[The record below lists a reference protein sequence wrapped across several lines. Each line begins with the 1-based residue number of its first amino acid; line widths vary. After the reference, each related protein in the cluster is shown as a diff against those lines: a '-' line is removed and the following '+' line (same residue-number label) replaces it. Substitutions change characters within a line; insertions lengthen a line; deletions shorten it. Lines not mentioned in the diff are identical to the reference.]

1 MNYEVFKP
9 VVGYEDLYEVSNKS
23 TIRSKTRKVVYS
35 DGRVYLYKS
44 KTIKSQVSG
53 TTPYPSV
60 TLTKNKMTKRISV
73 HIIVCS
79 AFNGVKPFNNAEV
92 NHIDEDPTNNDSENL
107 EWVTSSQ
114 NKLHSARYGDNKG
127 SFKRYWA
134 TPFGVYSTLDAAA
147 LVSCH
152 SRGDN

>member
-53 TTPYPSV
+53 TTPF
-60 TLTKNKMTKRISV
+60 R
-73 HIIVCS
+73 
-79 AFNGVKPFNNAEV
+79 
-92 NHIDEDPTNNDSENL
+92 
-107 EWVTSSQ
+107 
-114 NKLHSARYGDNKG
+114 
-127 SFKRYWA
+127 
-134 TPFGVYSTLDAAA
+134 VYSTLDAAA

-152 SRGDN
+152 SRGTIRNRCLSNNFIGWSVIDA